1 MQQSPLKGGHLR
13 QDRQRLDKW
22 LWFARFAKTRAT
34 AVRLVADG
42 HVRVDSR
49 RIASPSHGLK
59 LGDVL
64 TLALPH
70 ATLVVR
76 LLALGERRGPY
87 EEARLLYESLDGNER
102 GDPSLAGR
110 EPDA

>member
-1 MQQSPLKGGHLR
+1 MR

-22 LWFARFAKTRAT
+22 LWFARFAKTRGA
-34 AVRLVADG
+34 AVDLVEGG
-42 HVRVDSR
+42 HVRVEGR
-49 RIASPSHGLK
+49 RVAQASHGLK

-76 LLALGERRGPY
+76 LQELGKRRGPY
-87 EEARLLYESLDGNER
+87 EEARQLYEVISGDERCNSPLVDEER
-102 GDPSLAGR
+102 GS
-110 EPDA
+110 

>member
-1 MQQSPLKGGHLR
+1 MR

-34 AVRLVADG
+34 AVRLVEDG
-42 HVRVDSR
+42 HVRVNGR
-49 RIASPSHGLK
+49 RMQAAAHGLK

-70 ATLVVR
+70 ATIVVR
-76 LLALGERRGPY
+76 VLALGERRGPY
-87 EEARLLYESLDGNER
+87 EEARLLYERLDEGAR
-102 GDPSLAGR
+102 DDAPLAADGDDG
-110 EPDA
+110 